1 MPKFFSLLLLCALLA
16 TPTLAQQGDPKNPD
30 AAPTTQRA
38 HKRALVFNKTEG
50 FKHSS
55 ISTSIDVFKQM
66 DATSEVFE
74 FVVTDDVAHFDKD
87 KLNTYDVVVFC
98 LTTGEIK
105 LSESQKAALLEFIT
119 SGKGGFVGIHSATDT
134 FYQWPQFGEMLGGY
148 FDHHPWGAGDTVTI
162 KNEQPKNP
170 ITLPWGDQPFEL
182 KEEIYQFKEPYD
194 RKKQDVLLSLDT
206 TKTDMTK
213 PNIKRT
219 DKDFAVAWTKTYGK
233 GRVFYTSLG
242 HNEAV
247 WKDPRF
253 QAHLMAGL
261 QWVTHAEHGKG
272 APATQPAAA
281 AGQKAK

>member
-1 MPKFFSLLLLCALLA
+1 MLKVFSLPLLCALLVS
-16 TPTLAQQGDPKNPD
+16 PTLAQQGDPKNSD
-30 AAPTTQRA
+30 APPTTQRA

-55 ISTSIDVFKQM
+55 IPTSAEVFKQL

>member
-1 MPKFFSLLLLCALLA
+1 MPKFDSLLLLCALFI
-16 TPTLAQQGDPKNPD
+16 TPACAQD
-30 AAPTTQRA
+30 AGEKKADAPTTQRA

-50 FKHSS
+50 FKHKS
-55 ISTSIDVFKQM
+55 IPTSAEVFKQM

-105 LSESQKAALLEFIT
+105 LSDEQKGALLEFIT

-134 FYQWPQFGEMLGGY
+134 FYDWPEFGGMLGGY
-148 FDHHPWGAGDTVTI
+148 FDGHPWNAADKVTI
-162 KNEQPKNP
+162 KNEQPKNA
-170 ITLPWGDQPFEL
+170 ITLPWGEDPFEL
-182 KEEIYQFKEPYD
+182 MEEIYQFKDPYS
-194 RKKQDVLLSLDT
+194 RSKQDVLLSIDT
-206 TKTDMTK
+206 DKTDMK
-213 PNIKRT
+213 KDGLKRT
-219 DKDFAVAWTKTYGK
+219 DKDFAVAWTKSHGK

-261 QWVTHAEHGKG
+261 QWVAHAEHGK
-272 APATQPAAA
+272 AKDAAKAQA
-281 AGQKAK
+281 AGLK